1 MNARR
6 RQSEMLGSSTAPERV
21 GKVRVAVVGDTGS
34 GKTSWVHLIR
44 ANGAHGGSRGA
55 GAASVREPQ
64 ERTMGCKPEVTMVWF
79 DEVRTT
85 GGANPSR
92 PYFVEMWDVG
102 GHHEWKNLRAAFYAD
117 LDGVVL
123 VHDLT
128 RRRTLGRLARWA
140 REIAASASFAS
151 RTPAGSETDA
161 RDAMVAAV
169 GGKLLGDALDGC
181 VVHGFCG
188 LPVPALFVG
197 NKADIVRDASS
208 SRDEEDAS
216 TPGEI
221 LSALL
226 WRAWVA
232 IAARLRLPKAWRGG
246 ANGTPGGHERSGS
259 FATLLP
265 TTVQELKR
273 VSSGVFGEGG
283 AWPDQPDAPPSSA
296 SSPPPNGGLRCS
308 ATRGDVDMTVVEAY
322 FRELIRRR
330 HYGRAGGTVWS
341 SAAGGGGGGVDL
353 PTPPTTTRGD
363 HGGGAWLRG
372 TGAGTTTQPA
382 RAQWMGGDRLDANN
396 LT

>member
-1 MNARR
+1 MGQGDRR
-6 RQSEMLGSSTAPERV
+6 VRL
-21 GKVRVAVVGDTGS
+21 VRVS
-34 GKTSWVHLIR
+34 
-44 ANGAHGGSRGA
+44 NPRG
-55 GAASVREPQ
+55 
-64 ERTMGCKPEVTMVWF
+64 F
-79 DEVRTT
+79 
-85 GGANPSR
+85 
-92 PYFVEMWDVG
+92 
-102 GHHEWKNLRAAFYAD
+102 
-117 LDGVVL
+117 
-123 VHDLT
+123 
-128 RRRTLGRLARWA
+128 
-140 REIAASASFAS
+140 
-151 RTPAGSETDA
+151 ETDA

-246 ANGTPGGHERSGS
+246 ANGTPRGHERSGS

-283 AWPDQPDAPPSSA
+283 GWPDQPDAPPSSA

-341 SAAGGGGGGVDL
+341 SAGGRRRRRGRSSDAADDDAGGSRRWGVAPGDRGGDDDAAGAGAVDGRRQVRREQPDVTWMD
-353 PTPPTTTRGD
+353 PTRKLLKV
-363 HGGGAWLRG
+363 LRG
-372 TGAGTTTQPA
+372 SVGKTHFFRSNDGARISSRPSGLSMCTQCELFA
-382 RAQWMGGDRLDANN
+382 R
-396 LT
+396 